1 MFRRST
7 SLVTLAAFVLSS
19 VSCSP
24 YKRVATS
31 PEDVRRGGTTVEV
44 KAVVTTSGERAE
56 FSNAITARVDGDRLV
71 WDSRT
76 PERVS
81 DRDTRPTVRIAAAGL
96 VGVEA
101 PQPGATVRMEIR
113 TTGGI
118 GSSGNFTSQ
127 RDGTLKGRLTSVAVP
142 LSAVQQIEVQE
153 RDSAKLALLIVGVS
167 ALAFLAVV
175 GLMIAANG
183 GIWGDSS
190 PLGAM
195 TSPR

>member
-1 MFRRST
+1 MFRQST
-7 SLVTLAAFVLSS
+7 LLVTLAAFVLSN

-31 PEDVRRGGTTVEV
+31 PDDVRRGGTTVKV

-56 FSNAITARVDGDRLV
+56 FSNAITARIDGDRLV
-71 WDSRT
+71 WDSGT

-81 DRDTRPTVRIAAAGL
+81 DRDTRPTVRVAAADV

-101 PQPGATVRMEIR
+101 PQPGATVLMDIR

-118 GSSGNFTSQ
+118 EYSGDFTAQ
-127 RDGTLKGRLTSVAVP
+127 RDGTLKGRLTSVVAP
-142 LSAVQQIEVQE
+142 LSALRQIEVQE

-167 ALAFLAVV
+167 ALAFLTVV

-183 GIWGDSS
+183 GV
-190 PLGAM
+190 LGGSGSLYAM
-195 TSPR
+195 PSRH